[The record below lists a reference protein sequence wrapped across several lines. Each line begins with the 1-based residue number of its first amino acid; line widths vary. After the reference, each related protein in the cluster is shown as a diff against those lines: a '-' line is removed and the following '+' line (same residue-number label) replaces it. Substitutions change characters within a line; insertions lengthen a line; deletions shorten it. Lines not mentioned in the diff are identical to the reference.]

1 MPDRALIIFG
11 TRPEAIKLVPV
22 IQELRSCSVIEP
34 VVAVTAQHREMLDQV
49 LELFDVV
56 PDHDLDLMQPR
67 QSLTDLA
74 SRSLAGLGALVEE
87 VKPAVAIVQGD
98 TTTTLAGALTAFY
111 HRVPVAHVEAGLRTD
126 DLNHPFPE
134 EANRRLTTRVTRW
147 HFAPTTTSE
156 TALIAEG
163 VQPQDIHVTGNTV
176 IDALLQ
182 VAEEPYEW
190 TEPAVRAALE
200 SGRRIVLV
208 TAHRRENWGQPME
221 RICAA
226 IRALVEH
233 FDDVHVLFATHRNP
247 AVLDTVESGL
257 DGVQRVELLGP
268 QPYLGFVKLMQ
279 ASTIILSDS
288 GGVQEEAPSF
298 GKPVLVLREK
308 TERTEAVEAGVV
320 TLVGTDTER
329 IVADATTLLTD
340 VDAYDAMARVANPF
354 GDGTASRRIVDV
366 LEREL

>member
-1 MPDRALIIFG
+1 MPDRALIVFG

-22 IQELRSCSVIEP
+22 IQELRSRGGIEP

-74 SRSLAGLGALVEE
+74 ARSLAGLGSLVEE
-87 VKPAVAIVQGD
+87 VDPAVAIVQGD

-111 HRVPVAHVEAGLRTD
+111 QRVPVAHVEAGLRTD

-134 EANRRLTTRVTRW
+134 EGNRRLTTRVTRW
-147 HFAPTTTSE
+147 HFAPTATSQ
-156 TALIAEG
+156 ANLVAEG
-163 VQPQDIHVTGNTV
+163 VAPEHVHVTGNTV

-182 VAEEPYEW
+182 VAPRPYAFPEAEVE
-190 TEPAVRAALE
+190 TALE

-208 TAHRRENWGQPME
+208 TAHRRESWGEPME

-226 IRALVEH
+226 VRQLVAD
-233 FDDVHVLFATHRNP
+233 FDDVHVLFATHMNP
-247 AVLDTVESGL
+247 AVRETVETALS
-257 DGVQRVELLGP
+257 DVDRVDLLRP
-268 QPYLGFVKLMQ
+268 QPYMGFVKLMQ

-288 GGVQEEAPSF
+288 GGVQEEAPSL

-308 TERTEAVEAGVV
+308 TERSEAVEAGVV
-320 TLVGTDTER
+320 ELVGMDTER
-329 IVADATTLLTD
+329 IVVAASRLLSDAA
-340 VDAYDAMARVANPF
+340 AYDAMAHVENPF
-354 GDGTASRRIVDV
+354 GDGTASRQIVDV